1 MLSTILNTTS
11 NIIGMAIIGV
21 DALMKE
27 LGDGDFIQDASGSE
41 GRNIISLDN
50 KVNNVKFLEE
60 YSKRVLHEYSKA
72 IHDAF
77 KVTRE
82 LLLSSFFNNELTKFK
97 ECFVRKNVAERIA
110 FGLVGILAMY
120 EDDCFEH
127 REPFDKYTIE
137 DLLIKSIGSE
147 NGFYEQK
154 TLDVVYG
161 DDDDDRPDSF
171 DTDDFISMLKD
182 EDTIDALW
190 SLLNEELMDA
200 LRKEVPHLSNAYHVY
215 KSMFALIPN
224 FDGST
229 DVADLSGI
237 KDAYSLPEVASVIS
251 NFLVVVVRLFGEL
264 PESAK
269 AIRAEFDGGDNIE
282 GNIVNVIHK
291 FLGNSLHL
299 LHGSIPI
306 VADLISS
313 ILKEDD
319 DYLLNIRKSCFS
331 YSSDRFIDAVSSVS
345 RGYSSVKIREPFIH
359 VGHVIKYDS
368 KSKSTMDDKP
378 LRIEYKDTSKSPFNA
393 PFLEAFNSFMKRPN
407 GSKRMVE
414 FELSDGTTLS
424 YGEPFF
430 LSYWKCRPSYYDFN
444 FVEDDSSDDFVV
456 ESKIAVTFDL
466 D

>member
-21 DALMKE
+21 DALIKE
-27 LGDGDFIQDASGSE
+27 LGGGDFIENVSQDAIM
-41 GRNIISLDN
+41 NIIPLDN
-50 KVNNVKFLEE
+50 KVNNVRFLEE
-60 YSKRVLHEYSKA
+60 YSKRVLPEYSKA

-110 FGLVGILAMY
+110 FGLVGTLAMY
-120 EDDCFEH
+120 EDDCFDH
-127 REPFDKYTIE
+127 RDPFDDYIIETI
-137 DLLIKSIGSE
+137 LLNSIGSE

-182 EDTIDALW
+182 EDTIDALL

-200 LRKEVPHLSNAYHVY
+200 LQEKVPHLSNAHHVY

-237 KDAYSLPEVASVIS
+237 KDAYDLPEVASVIS
-251 NFLVVVVRLFGEL
+251 NFLVALVHLFGEL
-264 PESAK
+264 PESSK
-269 AIRAEFDGGDNIE
+269 DIRAELNVLNSMLRNSSNASHRHIPAVVDIIE
-282 GNIVNVIHK
+282 SV
-291 FLGNSLHL
+291 LM
-299 LHGSIPI
+299 
-306 VADLISS
+306 
-313 ILKEDD
+313 EDD

-368 KSKSTMDDKP
+368 KSQSTLDDKP
-378 LRIEYKDTSKSPFNA
+378 LRIEYKDTTKSSFNA

-414 FELSDGTTLS
+414 FELSNGTTLS

-456 ESKIAVTFDL
+456 GSKIAVTFDL

>member
-21 DALMKE
+21 DALIKE
-27 LGDGDFIQDASGSE
+27 LGGGDFIENVSQDAIM
-41 GRNIISLDN
+41 NIIPLDN
-50 KVNNVKFLEE
+50 KVNNVRFLEE
-60 YSKRVLHEYSKA
+60 YSKRVLPEYSKA

-77 KVTRE
+77 NVTRE

-110 FGLVGILAMY
+110 FGLVGTLAMY
-120 EDDCFEH
+120 EDDCFDH
-127 REPFDKYTIE
+127 RDPFDDYIIETI
-137 DLLIKSIGSE
+137 LLNSIGSE

-154 TLDVVYG
+154 TLDIIYG
-161 DDDDDRPDSF
+161 DDDDRPDSF

-182 EDTIDALW
+182 EDTIDALL

-200 LRKEVPHLSNAYHVY
+200 LQEKVPHLSNAHHVY

-237 KDAYSLPEVASVIS
+237 KDDYSLPEVASVIS

-368 KSKSTMDDKP
+368 KSQSTLDDKP
-378 LRIEYKDTSKSPFNA
+378 LRIEYKDTTKSSFNA

-414 FELSDGTTLS
+414 FELSNGTTLS

-456 ESKIAVTFDL
+456 GSKIAVTFDL

>member
-27 LGDGDFIQDASGSE
+27 LGYGDFIQDTSGSE
-41 GRNIISLDN
+41 GWNIIPLDN
-50 KVNNVKFLEE
+50 KVNNLKFLEE
-60 YSKRVLHEYSKA
+60 YSKRVLPEYSKA

-110 FGLVGILAMY
+110 FGLVGTLAMY
-120 EDDCFEH
+120 EDDCFDH
-127 REPFDKYTIE
+127 REPFDDYIIETI
-137 DLLIKSIGSE
+137 LLNSIGSE

-154 TLDVVYG
+154 ALDIIYG
-161 DDDDDRPDSF
+161 DDDDRPDSF
-171 DTDDFISMLKD
+171 DTDDFISLLKD
-182 EDTIDALW
+182 EDTIDALL

-200 LRKEVPHLSNAYHVY
+200 LRKEVPHLSDAYHVY
-215 KSMFALIPN
+215 KSAFALIPN

-237 KDAYSLPEVASVIS
+237 KDSYDIPEVIAVIS
-251 NFLVVVVRLFGEL
+251 NFLVALVHLFGEL

-269 AIRAEFDGGDNIE
+269 DIRATFDSEDNIVKAINE
-282 GNIVNVIHK
+282 LPRNGASISHRNIPAVV
-291 FLGNSLHL
+291 
-299 LHGSIPI
+299 
-306 VADLISS
+306 DLISS

-331 YSSDRFIDAVSSVS
+331 YSSDSFIDAVSSVS

-359 VGHVIKYDS
+359 IGHVIKYDS
-368 KSKSTMDDKP
+368 QSKSTMDDKP

-444 FVEDDSSDDFVV
+444 FAEDDSSDDFVV

>member
-1 MLSTILNTTS
+1 MLSTILNITS
-11 NIIGMAIIGV
+11 NIISMAIIDV
-21 DALMKE
+21 DVLMRKF
-27 LGDGDFIQDASGSE
+27 GDGNYIQDTSESE
-41 GRNIISLDN
+41 GMNIIPLDN

-60 YSKRVLHEYSKA
+60 YSKRVLPEYSKA

-77 KVTRE
+77 NVTRE

-110 FGLVGILAMY
+110 FSLVGTLAMY
-120 EDDCFEH
+120 EDDCFDH
-127 REPFDKYTIE
+127 REPFDDYTIE
-137 DLLIKSIGSE
+137 TILLNSIGSE

-154 TLDVVYG
+154 ALDIIYG
-161 DDDDDRPDSF
+161 DDDDRPDSF

-182 EDTIDALW
+182 EDTIDALL

-200 LRKEVPHLSNAYHVY
+200 LQEKVPHLSNAHHVY

-237 KDAYSLPEVASVIS
+237 KDAYDLPEVASVIS
-251 NFLVVVVRLFGEL
+251 NFLVALVHLFGEL
-264 PESAK
+264 PESSK
-269 AIRAEFDGGDNIE
+269 DIRAELNVLNRALRDSSNASHRHIPAVVDIIE
-282 GNIVNVIHK
+282 SV
-291 FLGNSLHL
+291 LM
-299 LHGSIPI
+299 
-306 VADLISS
+306 
-313 ILKEDD
+313 EDD

-331 YSSDRFIDAVSSVS
+331 YSSDSFIDAVSSVS

-359 VGHVIKYDS
+359 IAHVIKYDS
-368 KSKSTMDDKP
+368 QSKSTMDDKP
-378 LRIEYKDTSKSPFNA
+378 LRIEYKDTSKSSFNA

>member
-1 MLSTILNTTS
+1 
-11 NIIGMAIIGV
+11 MAIIGV
-21 DALMKE
+21 DALIKE
-27 LGDGDFIQDASGSE
+27 LGGGDFIENVSQDAIM
-41 GRNIISLDN
+41 NIIPLDN
-50 KVNNVKFLEE
+50 KVNNVRFLEE
-60 YSKRVLHEYSKA
+60 YSKSVVPEFSKA

-110 FGLVGILAMY
+110 FNIVGTLAMY
-120 EDDCFEH
+120 EEDCFGYTDT
-127 REPFDKYTIE
+127 FDKYTIE
-137 DLLIKSIGSE
+137 DILIKSIGSE

-154 TLDVVYG
+154 ALDIVYG
-161 DDDDDRPDSF
+161 DEDDYRPGSF
-171 DTDDFISMLKD
+171 DTDDFISLLKD
-182 EDTIDALW
+182 EDTIDALQ

-200 LRKEVPHLSNAYHVY
+200 LQKKVPHLSNAYHVY

-229 DVADLSGI
+229 DVVDLSGI
-237 KDAYSLPEVASVIS
+237 KDDYSLPEVASVIS
-251 NFLVVVVRLFGEL
+251 NFLVVVVRLFREL

-331 YSSDRFIDAVSSVS
+331 YSSDSFIDAVSSLS

-359 VGHVIKYDS
+359 IGHVIKYDS
-368 KSKSTMDDKP
+368 QSKSTMDDKP
-378 LRIEYKDTSKSPFNA
+378 FRIEYKDTSKSPFNA

-430 LSYWKCRPSYYDFN
+430 LSYWKCRPSCYDFN

>member
-1 MLSTILNTTS
+1 
-11 NIIGMAIIGV
+11 MAIIGV

-27 LGDGDFIQDASGSE
+27 LGDGHYIQNTE
-41 GRNIISLDN
+41 GNEGMNIIPLDN
-50 KVNNVKFLEE
+50 KVNNIKFLEE
-60 YSKRVLHEYSKA
+60 FSKRVVPEFSKA

-82 LLLSSFFNNELTKFK
+82 FILSSFFNNELTKFK

-110 FGLVGILAMY
+110 FNIVGTLAMY
-120 EDDCFEH
+120 EEDCFNQ
-127 REPFDKYTIE
+127 RDPFDDYTIE
-137 DLLIKSIGSE
+137 TMLLNSIGSK

-154 TLDVVYG
+154 TLDIIYG
-161 DDDDDRPDSF
+161 DDDDRPDSF
-171 DTDDFISMLKD
+171 DTDDFITMLKD
-182 EDTIDALW
+182 EDTIDALQ
-190 SLLNEELMDA
+190 SLLNEDLMDT
-200 LRKEVPHLSNAYHVY
+200 LQDKVPHLSNAYHVY
-215 KSMFALIPN
+215 KSMYALIPN

-229 DVADLSGI
+229 DVADLSGV
-237 KDAYSLPEVASVIS
+237 KDAYDLNEVASVIS

-282 GNIVNVIHK
+282 GNIINVINK
-291 FLGNSLHL
+291 FLGNGTRL
-299 LHGSIPI
+299 LHGNIPA
-306 VADLISS
+306 VVDLISS

-331 YSSDRFIDAVSSVS
+331 YSSDRFIEAVSSVS
-345 RGYSSVKIREPFIH
+345 RGYSSANIREPFIH
-359 VGHVIKYDS
+359 IGHVIKYDS

-378 LRIEYKDTSKSPFNA
+378 LFVRYKDTSKSPFNA
-393 PFLEAFNSFMKRPN
+393 RFLEAFDSFMKRPN
-407 GSKRMVE
+407 GTRRMVR

-430 LSYWKCRPSYYDFN
+430 LSYWKCRPSYYDFT
-444 FVEDDSSDDFVV
+444 FVGDDSSDDFVV
-456 ESKIAVTFDL
+456 ESEIAVTFDL

>member
-1 MLSTILNTTS
+1 
-11 NIIGMAIIGV
+11 MAIIGI
-21 DALMKE
+21 DALMRE
-27 LGDGDFIQDASGSE
+27 LGDGHYIQNTE
-41 GRNIISLDN
+41 GNEGMNIIPLDN
-50 KVNNVKFLEE
+50 KVDNVKFLVE
-60 YSKRVLHEYSKA
+60 YSKRAIPEFSKA

-110 FGLVGILAMY
+110 FNIVGTLAMY
-120 EDDCFEH
+120 EEDCFGYTDT
-127 REPFDKYTIE
+127 FDKYTIE
-137 DLLIKSIGSE
+137 DILIKSIGSE

-154 TLDVVYG
+154 ALDIVYG
-161 DDDDDRPDSF
+161 DEDDYRPGSF
-171 DTDDFISMLKD
+171 DTDDFISLLKD
-182 EDTIDALW
+182 EDTIDALQ

-200 LRKEVPHLSNAYHVY
+200 LRREVPHLSNAYHVY

-237 KDAYSLPEVASVIS
+237 KDAYDLNEVASVIS

-269 AIRAEFDGGDNIE
+269 DIRAEFDGGDNIE
-282 GNIVNVIHK
+282 GNIVNVINK
-291 FLGNSLHL
+291 FLGNGTRL
-299 LHGSIPI
+299 LHGNIPA
-306 VADLISS
+306 VVDLISS

-345 RGYSSVKIREPFIH
+345 RGYSSVKIQEPYIH
-359 VGHVIKYDS
+359 IGHVIKYDS

-378 LRIEYKDTSKSPFNA
+378 LFVRYKDTSKSSLNV
-393 PFLEAFNSFMKRPN
+393 PFLEAFDSFMKRPN
-407 GSKRMVE
+407 GTRRMVR

-430 LSYWKCRPSYYDFN
+430 LSYWKCRPSYYDFT

-456 ESKIAVTFDL
+456 ESEIAVTFDL